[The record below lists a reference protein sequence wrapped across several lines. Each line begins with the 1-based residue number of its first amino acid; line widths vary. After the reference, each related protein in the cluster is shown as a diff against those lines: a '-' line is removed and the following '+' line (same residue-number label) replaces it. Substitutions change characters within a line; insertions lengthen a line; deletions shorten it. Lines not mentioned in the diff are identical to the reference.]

1 MQIAGT
7 SYALFA
13 FDVGQSIDLARA
25 ERALAQLRRRA
36 RIGRKRRAPA
46 WAENIE
52 PPLLLTQTAPVI
64 DLGPCKTD
72 PQVAIVLYDFG
83 AAAVTYAI
91 TLTGKLQDLP
101 EISALLD
108 NNASL
113 EADARLRVEQLVAS
127 LGAAVE
133 RPEVAPVPEDYA
145 IFEIRLPPGVAPN
158 ALWQEH
164 AAAVARILRGE
175 RDALSEQEV
184 TDALLHRVSYGPQ
197 DVALVDWYAALLV
210 GDDVSEE
217 RWVLEY
223 ANVELLEMRNLD
235 RQLDLNLNRAYE
247 VLTRRPRLWSRGGGA
262 FAGDFRGIA
271 QLQADNAMLYEGANN
286 AFKLLGDQYLA
297 RLYRVVS
304 ERFHLTEWDT
314 TIERKLQTLESIHK
328 KLADRASTARM
339 ETLEWIIILLI
350 AVSIAA
356 MFIPGTGGH

>member
-1 MQIAGT
+1 MQIVGT
-7 SYALFA
+7 GHALFA

-25 ERALAQLRRRA
+25 ERALAQLRRRE

-46 WAENIE
+46 WAENVE
-52 PPLLLTQTAPVI
+52 APLLLTQSAPII

-72 PQVAIVLYDFG
+72 PQVELVLYDFG
-83 AAAVTYAI
+83 AVAVTYAI
-91 TLTGKLQDLP
+91 PLDARLEDLA
-101 EISALLD
+101 ETSALLD
-108 NNASL
+108 NNPSL
-113 EADARLRVEQLVAS
+113 EGDARLRVEQLIKN
-127 LGAAVE
+127 LGGAVE
-133 RPEVAPVPEDYA
+133 KPNVAPVPEDYA
-145 IFEIRLPPGVAPN
+145 VFEIRLPPGVAPN
-158 ALWQEH
+158 SLWQEH
-164 AAAVARILRGE
+164 ATAVARILRGE
-175 RDALSEQEV
+175 RGALSEQEV
-184 TDALLHRVSYGPQ
+184 ADALLHRVSYGPQ
-197 DVALVDWYAALLV
+197 DVALVDWCATVLV

-247 VLTRRPRLWSRGGGA
+247 ILTRRPRFWGRAGGA
-262 FAGDFRGIA
+262 FAGDLRGIA

-314 TIERKLQTLESIHK
+314 TIERKLHTLESIHS
-328 KLADRASTARM
+328 KLADRAASARM
-339 ETLEWIIILLI
+339 EMLEWIIILLI

-356 MFIPGTGGH
+356 MFVPGTTSH